1 MERDEDGDATASK
14 RMREVTQQQNGTV
27 LPEIKPDSESYY
39 AHTAQRC
46 ELGEGVTFL
55 QLSVDTSRTIIRDS
69 VSVINELKGCG
80 Q

>member
-1 MERDEDGDATASK
+1 MEEGEDATASK

-27 LPEIKPDSESYY
+27 PEIKPDSESYY
-39 AHTAQRC
+39 AHTAQHC
-46 ELGEGVTFL
+46 ELGEGVTFF
-55 QLSVDTSRTIIRDS
+55 QLCVDTSRTIIRDS